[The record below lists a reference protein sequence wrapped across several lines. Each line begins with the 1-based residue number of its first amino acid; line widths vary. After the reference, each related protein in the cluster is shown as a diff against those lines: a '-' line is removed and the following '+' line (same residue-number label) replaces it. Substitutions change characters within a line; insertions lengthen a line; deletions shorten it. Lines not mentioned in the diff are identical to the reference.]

1 MSYWNKLEGNENR
14 VFFTRMYLQLVTL
27 ALFTDDTVEV
37 EVQEHEKFPIK
48 LWLEHLQNLFLEFN
62 FSSLR

>member
-1 MSYWNKLEGNENR
+1 MH
-14 VFFTRMYLQLVTL
+14 LQLVAL

-37 EVQEHEKFPIK
+37 EVQEHEKFPII